1 MNTKTFLQPFGLA
14 ICIVAGSAM
23 FALGFDLFLQP
34 NHMNVGGVSGAGQ
47 LISHVTGLGSVAFWS
62 VLINIPLFLLSFRRV
77 GRSFFWRSLA
87 GMLCLNVFL
96 ELFALLPLPLTE
108 PLLAAVCGGLLAG
121 TGGGLVFTAGGSTG
135 GTDVAARLLRPN
147 LPNLPI
153 GKIMFSIDLVIVVL
167 TGLVFRDINKALYSA
182 VTIYVCSIAVDTVV
196 YGVDHCTVALI
207 VSDQWE
213 DIGKRIS
220 QRLSRGVTV
229 LEGTGFYSGREKKV
243 LLSVIKKRQVAE
255 LKGLV
260 NETDPA
266 AFVIL
271 QESHQ
276 VLGEGFRNYNKN
288 DL

>member
-1 MNTKTFLQPFGLA
+1 MDNTTVLHRIGL
-14 ICIVAGSAM
+14 IVRILAGSAM

-47 LISHVTGLGSVAFWS
+47 LICHVTGIGTVALWS
-62 VLINIPLFLLSFRRV
+62 VLINIPLFLLSIRRV

-96 ELFALLPLPLTE
+96 EVFTLLPLPETE

-135 GTDVAARLLRPN
+135 GTDVAARLLRPS

-153 GKIMFSIDLVIVVL
+153 GKIMFSIDLVIVAL

-196 YGVDHCTVALI
+196 YGVDHCTVAMI

-213 DIGKRIS
+213 EISRQISKR
-220 QRLSRGVTV
+220 LVRGVTV
-229 LEGTGFYSGREKKV
+229 LEGTGFYSGKEKKV

-260 NETDPA
+260 HEVDSG

-276 VLGEGFRNYNKN
+276 VLGEGFRNYNKS

>member
-1 MNTKTFLQPFGLA
+1 MNKKEALHRIGL
-14 ICIVAGSAM
+14 VARILTGSAM

-47 LISHVTGLGSVAFWS
+47 LISHVTGIGSVAFWS
-62 VLINIPLFLLSFRRV
+62 VLINIPLFLLSLRRV
-77 GRSFFWRSLA
+77 GGTFFRRSLA

-96 ELFALLPLPLTE
+96 EVFTLLPLPRTE

-121 TGGGLVFTAGGSTG
+121 SGGGLVFTAGGSTG
-135 GTDVAARLLRPN
+135 GTDVAARLLRPT

-153 GKIMFSIDLVIVVL
+153 GKIMFSIDLVIVAL

-196 YGVDHCTVALI
+196 YGVDHCTVAMI

-213 DIGKRIS
+213 AISRQIS

-229 LEGTGFYSGREKKV
+229 LDGKGFYSGKEKKV

-260 NETDPA
+260 NDADPA
-266 AFVIL
+266 AFIIL

>member
-1 MNTKTFLQPFGLA
+1 MNKTTLLQRIGLVA
-14 ICIVAGSAM
+14 RVLAGSAM

-47 LISHVTGLGSVAFWS
+47 LISHVTGIGSVAFWS
-62 VLINIPLFLLSFRRV
+62 VLINIPLFALSIRRV
-77 GRSFFWRSLA
+77 GRTFFWRSLA

-96 ELFALLPLPLTE
+96 ELFALLPLPMTE

-135 GTDVAARLLRPN
+135 GTDVAARLLRPS

-153 GKIMFSIDLVIVVL
+153 GKIMFSIDLVIVAL

-196 YGVDHCTVALI
+196 YGVDHCAVALI

-213 DIGKRIS
+213 EICRKIS
-220 QRLSRGVTV
+220 QSLSRGVTV
-229 LEGTGFYSGREKKV
+229 LEGTGFYSGKGKKV

-255 LKGLV
+255 LKRLV
-260 NETDPA
+260 NETDSA